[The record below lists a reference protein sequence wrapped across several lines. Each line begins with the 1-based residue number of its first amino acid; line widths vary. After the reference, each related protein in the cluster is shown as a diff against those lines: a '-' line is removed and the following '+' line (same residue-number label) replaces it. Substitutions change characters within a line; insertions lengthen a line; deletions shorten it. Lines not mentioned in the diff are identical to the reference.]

1 MGVVTQGDAAERMGS
16 VDLTRWGFEARVV
29 GRMAGEE
36 AHGAGGRTKK

>member
-1 MGVVTQGDAAERMGS
+1 MVAQGDAAERMGS
-16 VDLTRWGFEARVV
+16 MDLTRSGFEARVV